1 MAGGASETFGHRLG
15 APARYAGGPAE
26 LAPRHSGSG
35 EPSDIGE
42 SFAIQIRT
50 SHYHITSAF
59 RMLRPNASTL
69 EAALKLARGRSQ
81 TGGGAL
87 RHSQRQPESARS
99 TPTADRR
106 VRTDRRRRRGAC
118 RARDNVR
125 AGARLRAGR

>member
-1 MAGGASETFGHRLG
+1 MRAGRE
-15 APARYAGGPAE
+15 E

-87 RHSQRQPESARS
+87 RHSQRQPEWASS
-99 TPTADRR
+99 TPTDACAPIGGGAAERAALA
-106 VRTDRRRRRGAC
+106 TTSASARGFAP
-118 RARDNVR
+118 
-125 AGARLRAGR
+125 GR